1 MEASNQ
7 NSEVSLAIF
16 PFENL
21 TEHNGMDVFCKS
33 FYIDLV
39 TELSRFRQFK
49 IFPYESVQNSERLS
63 TDYIISGSFR
73 HQNDLLKINAQL
85 INNRNS
91 HVAWADRYEGEKDA
105 ILSIQEDMLK
115 HIVSSLQLQLNHD
128 LLVHTRKKSSVKFT
142 AYEHWLYGMEEL
154 KRGSLEADEKARIHF
169 QQAIEIDP
177 AYSLA
182 YSGMS
187 QTYFNEW
194 SCQLWERWDV
204 CQQGAFKWAKK
215 AIDLDEQNHVAAL
228 VLGRVYLYEAQYEIA
243 EHYLKRAL
251 HLNSNDADNL
261 IQISS
266 CFAFLG
272 YFKEAEE
279 LYLKALQLN
288 PLNAYHYHAVGML
301 IAFEQGQ
308 FEKAI
313 TLGLKAKMIWV
324 DFPALMAAAYFA
336 VSDFDNMHRWWQTFL
351 QGFQKKILNGGDI
364 DEEQALQWIIN
375 VNPYKIQTKQLRFF
389 EFISGKNIAMSSRVF
404 TKVAPREKNYFLKE
418 HDLWQ
423 ISFEGKLIR
432 ATEVKGF
439 CDLIKLLKNPEKQ
452 FHCTE
457 LMGSGVDMKAE
468 SVFDEKAKRSYQK
481 KILEIQEEIRWS
493 ENNNDLERTTT
504 LHKEYDEIV
513 EHLTSSLGIK
523 GRIRKSHDT
532 LDKTRSAVTW
542 RIRNAIQKI
551 EKNHPILGKHLS
563 MSVKTGLF
571 CSYNPEKPI
580 QWITDEEFS
589 S

>member
-1 MEASNQ
+1 LEVSTQ
-7 NSEVSLAIF
+7 RSEVSLTIF

-21 TEHNGMDVFCKS
+21 SEHRGMEVFCRS

-39 TELSRFRQFK
+39 TELSRFRQFR
-49 IFPYESVQNSERLS
+49 ISTYQSVQNSGSAS
-63 TDYIISGSFR
+63 TDYIVNGSFR
-73 HQNDLLKINAQL
+73 HQNGLLKINAQL
-85 INNRNS
+85 INNANNQL
-91 HVAWADRYEGEKDA
+91 AWADWYEGEKDA
-105 ILSIQEDMLK
+105 ILSMQGDMLNN
-115 HIVSSLQLQLNHD
+115 IVSSLQLQLNHD
-128 LLVHTRKKSSVKFT
+128 LIIHTRKKSSVKFT

-154 KRGSLEADEKARIHF
+154 KKGSLEADEMARTYF

-177 AYSLA
+177 TYSLA
-182 YSGMS
+182 CSGMS
-187 QTYFNEW
+187 LTYFNEW

-204 CQQGAFKWAKK
+204 SQQGAFKWAKK

-243 EHYLKRAL
+243 EHYLRRAL
-251 HLNSNDADNL
+251 RLNSNDADNL
-261 IQISS
+261 IQIAS
-266 CFAFLG
+266 CFTFLG

-288 PLNAYHYHAVGML
+288 PVKAYRYHAVGML
-301 IAFEQGQ
+301 VAFEQGQ

-324 DFPALMAAAYFA
+324 DSPALMAAAYFE
-336 VSDFDNMHRWWQTFL
+336 VGDLDNMHCLWQAYL
-351 QGFQKKILNGGDI
+351 QAFQKTILNGGDL

-375 VNPYKIQTKQLRFF
+375 VNPYKLPTKQLRFL
-389 EFISGKNIAMSSRVF
+389 EFISGKKIATSSRVF
-404 TKVAPREKNYFLKE
+404 TKVTPSEKNYFLKE

-452 FHCTE
+452 FHSTE
-457 LMGSGVDMKAE
+457 LMGSGVHMKAE
-468 SVFDEKAKRSYQK
+468 PLFDEKAKRSYQK
-481 KILEIQEEIRWS
+481 KILELQEEIRWS
-493 ENNNDLERTTT
+493 ENNNDLQRTTT
-504 LHKEYDEIV
+504 LHKEYDDIV
-513 EHLTSSLGIK
+513 DHLTSSLGIT
-523 GRIRKSHDT
+523 GRIRKSNDT

-551 EKNHPILGKHLS
+551 EKNHPMLGKHLS
-563 MSVKTGLF
+563 MSIKTGLF
-571 CSYNPEKPI
+571 CVYHPEKPI
-580 QWITDEEFS
+580 HWITDEDPS